1 MRLSILIA
9 SLFERHSLLMRL
21 LGSLAHQA
29 DRRLEVLTAIDQRH
43 WSIGKKREHLL
54 CRAHGDYICY
64 LDDDDT
70 VSDVFVKRILDAL
83 ETEPDCVGY
92 WGRIRHGSQSKK
104 VRYSKAN
111 TIRTEADVFYRPIW
125 IMNPVRRSIAEQV
138 VFADVSTCEDRVYA
152 DQIQP
157 LLKSEV
163 FIDETLYVYHC
174 RHAF

>member
-43 WSIGKKREHLL
+43 LSVGKKREHLL

-92 WGRIRHGSQSKK
+92 WGCIRHGSQSKK
-104 VRYSKAN
+104 C
-111 TIRTEADVFYRPIW
+111 TIRRPTRFGLSGCVL
-125 IMNPVRRSIAEQV
+125 PAHLDYESCTTFDCRAGCVRR
-138 VFADVSTCEDRVYA
+138 C
-152 DQIQP
+152 
-157 LLKSEV
+157 
-163 FIDETLYVYHC
+163 LYV
-174 RHAF
+174 